1 MRRGEPAIRLI
12 FTALLCGLG
21 LYFAITQ
28 QTGFMLGGDD
38 DFSEGLHV
46 DATGWDAVAI
56 GVFFIALG
64 ILNLA
69 LAIRGSRRIPVF
81 WAGAGVLMASLLYGM
96 LKAALAIMSLF
107 ES

>member
-1 MRRGEPAIRLI
+1 MRRGEPAIRVF
-12 FTALLCGLG
+12 FTVLLCGLG

-28 QTGFMLGGDD
+28 EAAFMLGGDD
-38 DFSEGLHV
+38 LSEGEHI
-46 DATGWDAVAI
+46 DAAGWDAVAI

-81 WAGAGVLMASLLYGM
+81 WTGAGLLLASLLYGL
-96 LKAALAIMSLF
+96 LKALLGIASLF